1 MLHIGGWFD
10 PYLRGTLNL
19 YREMASRSAFAQH
32 LIVGPWGHLPWNRS
46 VGSKDYGQ
54 EAASPVDRLQLQ
66 WFDYFLKGKKT
77 PALDNPPV
85 CLFEMGSN
93 TWRYFEQFPENNQQD
108 YYLTSQNLA
117 NLAKTMESW

>member
-32 LIVGPWGHLPWNRS
+32 LIVGPWGHLPWNRV
-46 VGSKDYGQ
+46 VGSKDYSQ

-66 WFDYFLKGKKT
+66 WFDYFPQRQK
-77 PALDNPPV
+77 DRCSRQSS
-85 CLFEMGSN
+85 CL
-93 TWRYFEQFPENNQQD
+93 
-108 YYLTSQNLA
+108 LI
-117 NLAKTMESW
+117 